1 MNPKKILVVD
11 DEVDLVET
19 VRFPL
24 EIEGYNVLVA
34 YNGEEALNQA
44 RKENPDLIL
53 LDLMLPKL
61 DGYKV
66 CRLLKFDERY
76 KHIPILMLTAKTQ
89 EKDKVLGME
98 TGADEYITKPFDMD
112 YLLKKVKEYLSKIV
126 ESRIGPSGATTT
138 FLLPEGVGSV
148 RGGVKTCRPL
158 NIV

>member
-1 MNPKKILVVD
+1 MSAKKILVVD

-24 EIEGYNVLVA
+24 EMEGYHVLVS
-34 YNGEEALNQA
+34 YNGEDALNQA

-66 CRLLKFDERY
+66 CRLLKFDDRY

-89 EKDKVLGME
+89 ERDKILGME
-98 TGADEYITKPFDMD
+98 TGANEYITKPFEMD
-112 YLLKKVKEYLSKIV
+112 DLLKKVKAYLSK
-126 ESRIGPSGATTT
+126 
-138 FLLPEGVGSV
+138 
-148 RGGVKTCRPL
+148 
-158 NIV
+158 

>member
-1 MNPKKILVVD
+1 MSAKKILVVD

-24 EIEGYNVLVA
+24 EMEGYHVLVS
-34 YNGEEALNQA
+34 YNGEDALNQA

-66 CRLLKFDERY
+66 CRLLKFDDRY

-89 EKDKVLGME
+89 ERDKILGIE
-98 TGADEYITKPFDMD
+98 TGANEYITKPFEMD
-112 YLLKKVKEYLSKIV
+112 DLLKKVKAYLK
-126 ESRIGPSGATTT
+126 
-138 FLLPEGVGSV
+138 
-148 RGGVKTCRPL
+148 
-158 NIV
+158 

>member
-1 MNPKKILVVD
+1 MNKKKILVVD

-19 VRFPL
+19 VRFTL
-24 EIEGYNVLVA
+24 ELEGHEVLVA

-44 RKENPDLIL
+44 RKENPDMIL

-89 EKDKVLGME
+89 EKDKTTGME
-98 TGADEYITKPFDMD
+98 TGANEYITKPFEMD
-112 YLLKKVKEYLSKIV
+112 ELIKKVKNYLK
-126 ESRIGPSGATTT
+126 
-138 FLLPEGVGSV
+138 
-148 RGGVKTCRPL
+148 
-158 NIV
+158 

>member
-1 MNPKKILVVD
+1 MSPKKILVVD

-24 EIEGYNVLVA
+24 ELEGFDVLVS
-34 YNGEEALNQA
+34 YNGEDALNQA
-44 RKENPDLIL
+44 RKEKPDLII

-89 EKDKVLGME
+89 EKDKTLGME
-98 TGADEYITKPFDMD
+98 TGADEYITKPFEMD
-112 YLLKKVKEYLSKIV
+112 YLMEKVKAYLSK
-126 ESRIGPSGATTT
+126 
-138 FLLPEGVGSV
+138 
-148 RGGVKTCRPL
+148 
-158 NIV
+158 

>member
-1 MNPKKILVVD
+1 MNKKRILVVD

-19 VRFPL
+19 VRFSL
-24 EIEGYNVLVA
+24 ELEGFEVLVA
-34 YNGEEALNQA
+34 HNGEEALNQA

-89 EKDKVLGME
+89 EKDKTMGME
-98 TGADEYITKPFDMD
+98 TGANEYITKPFDMD
-112 YLLKKVKEYLSKIV
+112 ELMKKVKEYLQY
-126 ESRIGPSGATTT
+126 
-138 FLLPEGVGSV
+138 
-148 RGGVKTCRPL
+148 
-158 NIV
+158 

>member
-1 MNPKKILVVD
+1 MSQKKILVVD

-24 EIEGYNVLVA
+24 EVEGFNVLVS
-34 YNGEEALNQA
+34 YNGEDALNKA
-44 RKENPDLIL
+44 RKEKPDLII

-89 EKDKVLGME
+89 DKDKLLGKE
-98 TGADEYITKPFDMD
+98 TGADEYITKPFEMD
-112 YLLKKVKEYLSKIV
+112 HLLEKVKAYLSK
-126 ESRIGPSGATTT
+126 
-138 FLLPEGVGSV
+138 
-148 RGGVKTCRPL
+148 
-158 NIV
+158 

>member
-11 DEVDLVET
+11 DEADLVET

-24 EIEGYNVLVA
+24 EMEGYHVLVS
-34 YNGEEALNQA
+34 YNGEDALSQA

-98 TGADEYITKPFDMD
+98 TGADEYITKPFEMD
-112 YLLKKVKEYLSKIV
+112 HLIEKVKAYLSKL
-126 ESRIGPSGATTT
+126 ESG
-138 FLLPEGVGSV
+138 
-148 RGGVKTCRPL
+148 K
-158 NIV
+158 

>member
-1 MNPKKILVVD
+1 MGQKKILVVD

-19 VRFPL
+19 LRFPL
-24 EIEGYNVLVA
+24 EMEGFNVLVS
-34 YNGEEALNQA
+34 YNGEDALNQA

-89 EKDKVLGME
+89 EKDKLLGKE
-98 TGADEYITKPFDMD
+98 TGADEYITKPFDIDELM
-112 YLLKKVKEYLSKIV
+112 KKIKSYLSK
-126 ESRIGPSGATTT
+126 
-138 FLLPEGVGSV
+138 
-148 RGGVKTCRPL
+148 
-158 NIV
+158 

>member
-1 MNPKKILVVD
+1 MNSKKILIVD

-24 EIEGYNVLVA
+24 EMEGYHVLIS
-34 YNGEEALNQA
+34 YNGEDALNQA

-66 CRLLKFDERY
+66 CRLLKFDDRY

-89 EKDKVLGME
+89 ERDKALGME
-98 TGADEYITKPFDMD
+98 TGATEYITKPFEMD
-112 YLLKKVKEYLSKIV
+112 DLLKKVKAYLNK
-126 ESRIGPSGATTT
+126 
-138 FLLPEGVGSV
+138 
-148 RGGVKTCRPL
+148 
-158 NIV
+158 

>member
-1 MNPKKILVVD
+1 MNPKKILLVD

-24 EIEGYNVLVA
+24 EMEGLNVMVS
-34 YNGEEALNQA
+34 YNGEDALNKA
-44 RKENPDLIL
+44 RKESPDLII

-89 EKDKVLGME
+89 EKDKILGME
-98 TGADEYITKPFDMD
+98 TGADEYITKPFEMED
-112 YLLKKVKEYLSKIV
+112 LLEKVKTYLNK
-126 ESRIGPSGATTT
+126 
-138 FLLPEGVGSV
+138 
-148 RGGVKTCRPL
+148 
-158 NIV
+158 

>member
-1 MNPKKILVVD
+1 MKPKKILVVD

-24 EIEGYNVLVA
+24 EMEGFDVLVS
-34 YNGEEALNQA
+34 YNGEDALDQA
-44 RKENPDLIL
+44 RKESPDLII

-89 EKDKVLGME
+89 EKDKTLGME
-98 TGADEYITKPFDMD
+98 TGANEYITKPFEMD
-112 YLLKKVKEYLSKIV
+112 YLMEKVKAYLNK
-126 ESRIGPSGATTT
+126 
-138 FLLPEGVGSV
+138 
-148 RGGVKTCRPL
+148 
-158 NIV
+158 

>member
-1 MNPKKILVVD
+1 MKLKKILVVD

-24 EIEGYNVLVA
+24 EMEGFDVLVS
-34 YNGEEALNQA
+34 YNGEDALNQA
-44 RKENPDLIL
+44 RKESPDLII

-89 EKDKVLGME
+89 EKDKTLGMDS
-98 TGADEYITKPFDMD
+98 GANEYITKPFEMD
-112 YLLKKVKEYLSKIV
+112 YLMEKVKAYLK
-126 ESRIGPSGATTT
+126 G
-138 FLLPEGVGSV
+138 
-148 RGGVKTCRPL
+148 
-158 NIV
+158 

>member
-1 MNPKKILVVD
+1 MSKKRILVVD

-19 VRFPL
+19 VRFSL
-24 EIEGYNVLVA
+24 ELEGYDVLIA

-89 EKDKVLGME
+89 EKDKATGME
-98 TGADEYITKPFDMD
+98 TGANEYITKPFEMD
-112 YLLKKVKEYLSKIV
+112 ELMKKVKGYLNK
-126 ESRIGPSGATTT
+126 
-138 FLLPEGVGSV
+138 
-148 RGGVKTCRPL
+148 
-158 NIV
+158 